1 MKVLIV
7 YGSTTGNTA
16 GMAEAGTLRSIWPVL
31 LSAAISDAVS
41 GSLSSFSGM
50 SSVGISDCPLPW
62 REEHALKSSVASSAH
77 SSKICPETFFP
88 HKTFMDAS
96 PIPQLAFAREAA

>member
-1 MKVLIV
+1 MYWAV
-7 YGSTTGNTA
+7 TA

-31 LSAAISDAVS
+31 FRAAVSAGVS

-50 SSVGISDCPLPW
+50 SSVGMSDCPLPCL
-62 REEHALKSSVASSAH
+62 EEHALSSNVASRAH
-77 SSKICPETFFP
+77 NSRICPETLFP

-96 PIPQLAFAREAA
+96 PAPQLAFAREAA